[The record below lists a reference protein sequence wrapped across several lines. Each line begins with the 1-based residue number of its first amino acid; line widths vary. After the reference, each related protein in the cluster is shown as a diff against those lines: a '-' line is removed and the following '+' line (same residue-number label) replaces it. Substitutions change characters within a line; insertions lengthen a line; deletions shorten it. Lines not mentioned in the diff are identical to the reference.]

1 MEMSFVEILL
11 IAISLAMDCF
21 SVSIAA
27 GVCDRNAKWYSVAL
41 MSLMFGL
48 FQMAMPYAGYFVGFS
63 FIDYIQRFDHWIA
76 FGILS
81 AIGLNMVFSKDEDG
95 DEKKRDF
102 FSLQSL
108 LLLSVATS
116 IDALAT
122 GVVFMSESRAK
133 LHFAF
138 DQNLGYL
145 TECPTNLGTGLR
157 ASVMLHLPVLKAQ
170 GEIAFAVIGI
180 VASLFSVCGYFIGRY
195 AGRKIPFRFEM
206 LGGVVLILIGAKIL
220 VEHLLF

>member
-1 MEMSFVEILL
+1 MSFVEILL

-81 AIGLNMVFSKDEDG
+81 AIGLNMIFSKDEDG

-138 DQNLGYL
+138 
-145 TECPTNLGTGLR
+145 
-157 ASVMLHLPVLKAQ
+157 
-170 GEIAFAVIGI
+170 AVIGI
-180 VASLFSVCGYFIGRY
+180 VASLFSACGYFLGRY